1 MRAYKGEGDRFV
13 SAMLQ
18 LLLSEFFY
26 SLDGTDTLIE
36 TSAPALFVGHKPAEV
51 DDPFAL
57 EGWLA
62 FSFPFAD
69 AVGELMTHEG
79 STFQTRSTSVSQSL
93 PAARPLHRS
102 STASQKQTTLPLCT
116 VQAQQ
121 ERHDIWRQ

>member
-79 STFQTRSTSVSQSL
+79 CTFVDALGKCVTSL
-93 PAARPLHRS
+93 PAARPLRS
-102 STASQKQTTLPLCT
+102 NSTASQKQTT
-116 VQAQQ
+116 
-121 ERHDIWRQ
+121 

>member
-1 MRAYKGEGDRFV
+1 V

-57 EGWLA
+57 EVCHESPSRASASQQLHRQ
-62 FSFPFAD
+62 SKTNN
-69 AVGELMTHEG
+69 MTTAHCA
-79 STFQTRSTSVSQSL
+79 S
-93 PAARPLHRS
+93 AARA
-102 STASQKQTTLPLCT
+102 T
-116 VQAQQ
+116 
-121 ERHDIWRQ
+121 

>member
-79 STFQTRSTSVSQSL
+79 PTFRDEVGKCVTGPPSRASASQQLHRQSKTNNIFRAR
-93 PAARPLHRS
+93 AARA
-102 STASQKQTTLPLCT
+102 T
-116 VQAQQ
+116 
-121 ERHDIWRQ
+121 

>member
-69 AVGELMTHEG
+69 ATGELMTHEVCTTKTH
-79 STFQTRSTSVSQSL
+79 SASVSRVSQ
-93 PAARPLHRS
+93 PRVRFAATPPPVKN
-102 STASQKQTTLPLCT
+102 KQ
-116 VQAQQ
+116 
-121 ERHDIWRQ
+121 HDHCAL